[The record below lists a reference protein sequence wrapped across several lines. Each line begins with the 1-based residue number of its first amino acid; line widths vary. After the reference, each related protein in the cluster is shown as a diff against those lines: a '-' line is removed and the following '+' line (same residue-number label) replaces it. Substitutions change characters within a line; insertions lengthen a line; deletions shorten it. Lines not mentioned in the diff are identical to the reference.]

1 MKAIWARAQTLILVF
16 LSAAVLAVPA
26 VQVAVGA
33 ANGNG
38 TLEIRGLT
46 WRTIA
51 YYHHPG
57 IYREIYNPSSNR
69 RFLAKAAQVGANW
82 LHIRA
87 FYNGTADGGLIG
99 NDVEAQTALGEA
111 IAAAHARGF
120 KIFLSPYVDSHDYWV
135 LKRWRLDEQLWTQ
148 TVLGWARFAQGN
160 DVEMFSPG
168 VEMSLIFDADTAGE
182 WLRQILPQIRAVYEG
197 QIVTAE
203 HPYLD
208 RWETLDQHRA
218 FEGYDGIG
226 MTIFPW
232 KRYDDG
238 SHDIRSLEDFAADVQ
253 ERVRIINYLGN
264 KYGIE
269 CRFVATLG
277 MDFWQGGEP
286 DPITLVQGYGL
297 ALDVLAQAGP
307 SGAFLHLWASE
318 PDHLGES
325 TAVEKMLEARWT
337 GAVND

>member
-1 MKAIWARAQTLILVF
+1 LKAISANAQTLILV
-16 LSAAVLAVPA
+16 LLCAAILVVPA

-33 ANGNG
+33 ASGNG

-51 YYHHPG
+51 YYYHPG
-57 IYREIYNPSSNR
+57 IYKEIYNSWSNER
-69 RFLAKAAQVGANW
+69 LLEKAAEVGGNW
-82 LHIRA
+82 LSVRA
-87 FYNGTADGGLIG
+87 FYDGTEDGGLVG
-99 NDVEAQTALGEA
+99 NDEEAQEALREA

-135 LKRWRLDEQLWTQ
+135 LKRWTLDGEVWTQ
-148 TVLGWARFAQGN
+148 TVLFWARFAQGN

-168 VEMSLIFDADTAGE
+168 VEMSLIFDAETAGE
-182 WLRQILPQIRAVYEG
+182 WLRQILPQIRAAYEG

-203 HPYLD
+203 HPYID
-208 RWETLDQHRA
+208 RWEILDQHRA

-232 KRYDDG
+232 KRYADG
-238 SHDIRSLEDFAADVQ
+238 THGIRSLEDFVADVR
-253 ERVRIINYLGN
+253 ERSWIIHFLGD

-286 DPITLVQGYGL
+286 DPIARAQGYGL
-297 ALDVLAQAGP
+297 ALDVLAQAGL
-307 SGAFLHLWASE
+307 SGVFFHLWASE
-318 PDHLGES
+318 PDHLGDS
-325 TAVEKMLEARWT
+325 TVVEEMLQSRWR
-337 GAVND
+337 ANK

>member
-1 MKAIWARAQTLILVF
+1 MQTLILVL

-51 YYHHPG
+51 YYYHPG

-253 ERVRIINYLGN
+253 ERVRIINYLGD

-325 TAVEKMLEARWT
+325 TAVEKMLTARWT